1 MERTELK
8 LILESLLFAAEA
20 PIQIRKF
27 HDIFPEITQKDLREL
42 LTEMKTEYDN
52 LNRSFYLR
60 EVANG
65 YQLCTKPEYSEWIK
79 KLRKTRPV
87 RLSPAT
93 METLAIIAYK
103 QPITRAEIEQ
113 IRGVDTSGVL
123 RTLLEKRII
132 RILGKKEVV
141 GRPLLY
147 GTTPMFLTMFGLK
160 GLKDLPTLEDVSQLD
175 EHALPLFPADQ
186 QDEAR
191 EETQEETQ
199 EDTEEETS
207 PPPQTEE
214 SGEEEEIT

>member
-1 MERTELK
+1 LERTELK

-27 HDIFPEITQKDLREL
+27 HDIFPEIPQKDLREL
-42 LTEMKTEYDN
+42 LTEMKTEYEN

-65 YQLCTKPEYSEWIK
+65 YQLCTKAEYSEWIK
-79 KLRKTRPV
+79 KLRKTRPI

-103 QPITRAEIEQ
+103 QPITRAEVEQ

-132 RILGKKEVV
+132 KILGKKEVV

-147 GTTPMFLTMFGLK
+147 GTTPTFLTMFGLK

-175 EHALPLFPADQ
+175 ENSLPLFPLEQ
-186 QDEAR
+186 QGEA
-191 EETQEETQ
+191 EEP
-199 EDTEEETS
+199 S
-207 PPPQTEE
+207 PAPETEE
-214 SGEEEEIT
+214 SDGT

>member
-8 LILESLLFAAEA
+8 LILESLLFAAET

-27 HDIFPEITQKDLREL
+27 HDIFPEIPQNDLREL
-42 LTEMKTEYDN
+42 LMELAKEYEN
-52 LNRSFYLR
+52 LSRSFYLR

-65 YQLCTKPEYSEWIK
+65 YQLCTKAEYSEWIK
-79 KLRKTRPV
+79 KLKKTRPI

-113 IRGVDTSGVL
+113 IRGVDTTGVL
-123 RTLLEKRII
+123 RTLLEKRVVKIS
-132 RILGKKEVV
+132 GKKEVV

-147 GTTPMFLTMFGLK
+147 GTTPTFLTMFGLK

-175 EHALPLFPADQ
+175 EHALPLFPAEQ
-186 QDEAR
+186 QDEA
-191 EETQEETQ
+191 
-199 EDTEEETS
+199 EDGTEDETS
-207 PPPQTEE
+207 PSPQTEE
-214 SGEEEEIT
+214 PDEEQGVT

>member
-8 LILESLLFAAEA
+8 LILESLLFAAET

-27 HDIFPEITQKDLREL
+27 HDIFPEIPQNDLREL
-42 LTEMKTEYDN
+42 LMELAKEYEN
-52 LNRSFYLR
+52 LSRSFYLR

-65 YQLCTKPEYSEWIK
+65 YQLCTKAEYSEWIK
-79 KLRKTRPV
+79 KLKKTRPI

-113 IRGVDTSGVL
+113 IRGVDTTGVL
-123 RTLLEKRII
+123 RTLLEKRVVKIS
-132 RILGKKEVV
+132 GKKEVV

-147 GTTPMFLTMFGLK
+147 GTTPTFLTMFGLK

-175 EHALPLFPADQ
+175 EHALPLFPAEQ
-186 QDEAR
+186 QDEA
-191 EETQEETQ
+191 
-199 EDTEEETS
+199 EDETS
-207 PPPQTEE
+207 PSPQTEE
-214 SGEEEEIT
+214 PDEEQGVT